1 MRVLTDNLHLERPAG
16 FGQASPIA
24 EGAVMLPGNER
35 NVKIL
40 YQTATL
46 DVLGAETQTGR
57 VSADV
62 AVNFVVL
69 YLDGEGALRSIEAQ
83 SNQSVAIDVE
93 EASARMGARVWGWA
107 EEVRAE
113 ESGGRLNL
121 RAELIVK
128 TCVLEE
134 LEQSVVSDVEEAG
147 PLARQEVAVETVTQ
161 AATGRQRLLVTES
174 FPSDREDARVLFA
187 TACPILS
194 GVQAGEH
201 TVNLNGEIKS
211 TIVCTSAQSP
221 YFTMQKILPFNLS
234 VDAEGARFGMEALAT
249 LGVQELVAEF
259 KPGEEGETLAV
270 ECILQADVYAFR
282 RSEASVLT
290 DLYSIRGDGLE
301 VKTQELDFLCGV
313 TAYSQD
319 QNFAQA
325 LSLPEGSAPLRNIY
339 GVMARPVAVELV
351 QEERQT
357 VAEGLISVTLFYD
370 GGEGLTSATQALAF
384 HQAFPPVEVDCAL
397 ELRVCTVQAAQ
408 ITSESAD
415 IQLVLNLSGPHYELC
430 SIAVVTEV
438 EDTGESEAAPA
449 GVTLYYPAQ
458 GETLWQVGKRFHM
471 DPEDVSRLN
480 ADSDG
485 PMLIYKRQ
493 TEW

>member
-128 TCVLEE
+128 ACVLEE

-187 TACPILS
+187 TACPLLS
-194 GVQAGEH
+194 GVQAGN
-201 TVNLNGEIKS
+201 T
-211 TIVCTSAQSP
+211 P
-221 YFTMQKILPFNLS
+221 
-234 VDAEGARFGMEALAT
+234 
-249 LGVQELVAEF
+249 
-259 KPGEEGETLAV
+259 
-270 ECILQADVYAFR
+270 
-282 RSEASVLT
+282 
-290 DLYSIRGDGLE
+290 SI
-301 VKTQELDFLCGV
+301 
-313 TAYSQD
+313 
-319 QNFAQA
+319 
-325 LSLPEGSAPLRNIY
+325 
-339 GVMARPVAVELV
+339 
-351 QEERQT
+351 
-357 VAEGLISVTLFYD
+357 
-370 GGEGLTSATQALAF
+370 
-384 HQAFPPVEVDCAL
+384 
-397 ELRVCTVQAAQ
+397 
-408 ITSESAD
+408 
-415 IQLVLNLSGPHYELC
+415 
-430 SIAVVTEV
+430 
-438 EDTGESEAAPA
+438 
-449 GVTLYYPAQ
+449 
-458 GETLWQVGKRFHM
+458 
-471 DPEDVSRLN
+471 
-480 ADSDG
+480 
-485 PMLIYKRQ
+485 
-493 TEW
+493 